1 MKDKLIRWLL
11 RLLGAPRPLLPDF
24 TVYALVTPGDRLA
37 EVTTNLY
44 RARAIAI
51 ELSAKKQTKIRI
63 LRCVP
68 VAEEPYR

>member
-1 MKDKLIRWLL
+1 MRDRLIRWLL

-37 EVTTNLY
+37 EVTTNLF
-44 RARAIAI
+44 RARAMAI
-51 ELSAKKQTKIRI
+51 ELSAKKQTAMKI
-63 LRCVP
+63 LRLVP

>member
-1 MKDKLIRWLL
+1 MRDRLIRWLL

-37 EVTTNLY
+37 EVTTNLF
-44 RARAIAI
+44 RARAMAI
-51 ELSAKKQTKIRI
+51 ELSAKKQTTMKI
-63 LRCVP
+63 LRLVP

>member
-1 MKDKLIRWLL
+1 MRDRLIRWLL

-37 EVTTNLY
+37 EVTTNLF
-44 RARAIAI
+44 RARAMAI
-51 ELSAKKQTKIRI
+51 ELSAKKQTVMKI
-63 LRCVP
+63 LRLVP